1 MSKTNT
7 NSAKSMLGLINDVVK
22 QQLET
27 KDQVALCQIASP
39 GDNES
44 YNVYVVPDDS
54 VIIHNIPNKFGFS
67 LNTGDYV
74 YVFKVGNQFSNSFI
88 LSKIGENLDFKNKLA
103 YIEKNG
109 VGGGSGGIE
118 GPEGPRGPKGDQ
130 GPEGPQGPKGEK
142 GEKGDLGPIG
152 PTGPQGPQ
160 GPTGAT
166 GEVGPVGPTGSTWFS
181 GDVVDTDG
189 ISTQVQ
195 SVTGAVKGDYYLNIN
210 TCDVYRF
217 SQGSTNTVWNK
228 IVNLKGLQGAIGPQG
243 PKGDKGDTGPQ
254 GAEGPQGKP
263 GDVAN
268 INGVEPAG
276 NPDSDLN
283 VVTSLGYQ
291 TDRKQLDFIRTD
303 IRDILKVGNL
313 DISYEEIK

>member
-1 MSKTNT
+1 MIKTNT
-7 NSAKSMLGLINDVVK
+7 NSAKSMLGLINDVIK

-67 LNTGDYV
+67 LKTGDYV

-88 LSKIGENLDFKNKLA
+88 LSKVGENLDFKNKLA

-118 GPEGPRGPKGDQ
+118 GPEGPM
-130 GPEGPQGPKGEK
+130 GPQGPQGEK
-142 GEKGDLGPIG
+142 GDKGDLGPIG

-160 GPTGAT
+160 GPIGAT

-254 GAEGPQGKP
+254 GVEGPQGKP

-291 TDRKQLDFIRTD
+291 TDRKQLDFVRTD

-313 DISYEEIK
+313 DISYEEVK

>member
-109 VGGGSGGIE
+109 VGGGSSGIE

-130 GPEGPQGPKGEK
+130 GPIGPQGPKGEK
-142 GEKGDLGPIG
+142 GDKGDLGPTG
-152 PTGPQGPQ
+152 PTGPQGIQ

-166 GEVGPVGPTGSTWFS
+166 GDVGP
-181 GDVVDTDG
+181 
-189 ISTQVQ
+189 
-195 SVTGAVKGDYYLNIN
+195 VTGAVKGDYYLNIN

-243 PKGDKGDTGPQ
+243 PKGDKGDIGPQ

-291 TDRKQLDFIRTD
+291 SDRKQLDFIRTD

>member
-1 MSKTNT
+1 
-7 NSAKSMLGLINDVVK
+7 MLGLINDVIK

-67 LNTGDYV
+67 LKTGDYV

-88 LSKIGENLDFKNKLA
+88 LSKVGENLDFKNKLA

-118 GPEGPRGPKGDQ
+118 GPEGPM
-130 GPEGPQGPKGEK
+130 GPQGPQGEK
-142 GEKGDLGPIG
+142 GDKGDLGPIG

-160 GPTGAT
+160 GPIGAT

-254 GAEGPQGKP
+254 GVEGPQGKP

-291 TDRKQLDFIRTD
+291 TDRKQLDFVRTD

-313 DISYEEIK
+313 DISYEEVK